1 MRSGTAAG
9 YPGLVLYPVCD
20 RTAHWSLAGAG
31 QSAVIDR
38 PADAGD
44 KTLAIGDA
52 LVLSTTDERIQPETT
67 QITAGQFALGQYC
80 HI

>member
-1 MRSGTAAG
+1 
-9 YPGLVLYPVCD
+9 LYCTLSAIG
-20 RTAHWSLAGAG
+20 RLAGAG

-52 LVLSTTDERIQPETT
+52 LVLSTTDESIQPETT